1 MSDFGHQRRVDDRST
16 HGIFGGIVPAANH
29 LGGLCHGDDRGN
41 LQGSFWIYPVSP
53 EEMASESGSGAKW
66 VEGT

>member
-1 MSDFGHQRRVDDRST
+1 MSDSGHQRRVDDRST
-16 HGIFGGIVPAANH
+16 HGIFWRTVSEAND

-41 LQGSFWIYPVSP
+41 LQGSFWIHPVSP